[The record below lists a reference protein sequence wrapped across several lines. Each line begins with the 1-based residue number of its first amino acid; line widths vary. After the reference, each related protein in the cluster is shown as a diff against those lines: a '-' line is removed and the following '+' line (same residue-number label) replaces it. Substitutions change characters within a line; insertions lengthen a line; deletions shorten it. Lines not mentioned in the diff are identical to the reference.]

1 MLFLSNLL
9 NFQNFCHPSYAS
21 TWLFLNKILTSMIIT
36 NLFFPLSGVKK
47 RPRANPAPS
56 RENTIPH
63 PRSRSVNIWLIY
75 LQVLYSSHNP
85 KHKIKLIYLQ
95 VLCSSHNPKYKI
107 RFSRFSTLPI
117 ILNTTHKVNLIYL
130 QVQKKKTH
138 IHR

>member
-1 MLFLSNLL
+1 
-9 NFQNFCHPSYAS
+9 
-21 TWLFLNKILTSMIIT
+21 MIIT

-95 VLCSSHNPKYKI
+95 VLCSSHNPKHKIKLIYLQVLYSSHNPKHKVKLIYLQVLCSSHNPKYKI

-117 ILNTTHKVNLIYL
+117 ILNTRLD
-130 QVQKKKTH
+130 
-138 IHR
+138 